1 MNRSGT
7 DFSHGLIEHLNPLLN
22 HARREQTQTEK
33 PLQVKILKHEKLYA
47 QHWTKIQRLRGGS
60 AHTDKQRWDRGKMA
74 RPRLRL
80 PGCPAATVRPHG
92 NGGAQR
98 PCRRIGSP
106 SKYATQTNPQS
117 TDVLEAAAEA
127 EVMIVSNTVENAEV
141 KIIRLTIRRALSVT
155 CSETARSN
163 CCLELPGTE
172 EKKMQTNERKRKKR
186 KEQIFSQ
193 NNKGGKKLPTKKI
206 PHQNS
211 SFLSLQNN
219 MISQKKN
226 KVAQRILSARL
237 HKIKELK
244 NEIFDLQHKLEAS
257 NLENQVLKRLLHRHS
272 KAIGRYENSESVL
285 PDLLKKHYS
294 EVSALRKHL
303 RVSQEE
309 ERRASRK
316 IRKVEAELLKAKD
329 DLQALYKLSED
340 KTLAERDELYHRLS
354 VLTEKIEVNNERI
367 QEKDRQLYIKNI
379 YTNRLL
385 RIPKDKG
392 DSVPHN
398 KSLSTNTSV
407 QVDKQHFRSLL
418 LSQHQCQE
426 TEESPVLLHEEKKA
440 SEDKNQKAKAS
451 EAYTDAQ
458 CEPEKQSSKK
468 IPKPETFSRTNREYL
483 KENKPLTVHTC
494 LEFIKQEERKRDS
507 LKQKPKKAEETL
519 LNDSIEEN
527 NQEEDAVE
535 EKEEKSEQQLSK
547 SGKAGSNFL
556 TARNKTL
563 PKLKKQYVFS
573 ETTENLHH
581 GLPTS
586 GTKSTKCSLCNHRH
600 AGQDHCKEAESKVK
614 KWFGLHE
621 PSFSRVSNMRQK
633 GSSTEAEGCAHAI
646 FSERKKSLMKEL
658 FGQGGVCKD
667 NHSCSNTGGT
677 ERKL

>member
-1 MNRSGT
+1 
-7 DFSHGLIEHLNPLLN
+7 
-22 HARREQTQTEK
+22 
-33 PLQVKILKHEKLYA
+33 
-47 QHWTKIQRLRGGS
+47 
-60 AHTDKQRWDRGKMA
+60 MA
-74 RPRLRL
+74 RIRLRL
-80 PGCPAATVRPHG
+80 PGCPEAAVRPHD

-106 SKYATQTNPQS
+106 SQYATQTNPQS
-117 TDVLEAAAEA
+117 TDLLETEA
-127 EVMIVSNTVENAEV
+127 EVMIVSNTVENTEV
-141 KIIRLTIRRALSVT
+141 KIIKLTIQRALSVT
-155 CSETARSN
+155 CCETARSN
-163 CCLELPGTE
+163 RCLELPGTE

-193 NNKGGKKLPTKKI
+193 NNKGGKKLPAKKI
-206 PHQNS
+206 PHQHS
-211 SFLSLQNN
+211 SFLSEQNN

-226 KVAQRILSARL
+226 KVVQRILSARL

-244 NEIFDLQHKLEAS
+244 NEIFDLQQKLEAS
-257 NLENQVLKRLLHRHS
+257 NLENQILKRLLYRHS

-285 PDLLKKHYS
+285 PDLLTRHYS
-294 EVSALRKHL
+294 EVSALRKRL
-303 RVSQEE
+303 RMSQEE
-309 ERRASRK
+309 ERLASRK

-340 KTLAERDELYHRLS
+340 KTLAEREELYHRLS

-367 QEKDRQLYIKNI
+367 QSLEKQLKLNNSTFSRQLANENKKAAEAGIITKNLQMEINSLHQKIKEKDRQLYIKNI
-379 YTNRLL
+379 YTNHLL

-392 DSVPHN
+392 DLVPPN
-398 KSLSTNTSV
+398 KSLSINTSV

-418 LSQHQCQE
+418 LSQYQPQE
-426 TEESPVLLHEEKKA
+426 TEENPVLLHEEKKA

-458 CEPEKQSSKK
+458 CESEKQSSKK
-468 IPKPETFSRTNREYL
+468 IPKPETLSRTHREYL
-483 KENKPLTVHTC
+483 KENKPLTVHSC
-494 LEFIKQEERKRDS
+494 LEFIKQEGRKRDS
-507 LKQKPKKAEETL
+507 LKRKLKKAEETL
-519 LNDSIEEN
+519 LNDSVKEN

-535 EKEEKSEQQLSK
+535 EKEERSEELSK

-556 TARNKTL
+556 TARNKML

-573 ETTENLHH
+573 ETTENLYH

-586 GTKSTKCSLCNHRH
+586 GTKSTKYNLCNHRR
-600 AGQDHCKEAESKVK
+600 AGQDHYKEAESQVK

-621 PSFSRVSNMRQK
+621 PSLCRVSNMRQK
-633 GSSTEAEGCAHAI
+633 GSSAEAEGCAHAI
-646 FSERKKSLMKEL
+646 FSERKRSLMKEL

-667 NHSCSNTGGT
+667 NHSCSNMGEM

>member
-1 MNRSGT
+1 
-7 DFSHGLIEHLNPLLN
+7 
-22 HARREQTQTEK
+22 
-33 PLQVKILKHEKLYA
+33 
-47 QHWTKIQRLRGGS
+47 
-60 AHTDKQRWDRGKMA
+60 MA
-74 RPRLRL
+74 RIRLRL
-80 PGCPAATVRPHG
+80 PGCPEAAVRPHD

-106 SKYATQTNPQS
+106 SQYATQTNPQS
-117 TDVLEAAAEA
+117 TDLLETEA
-127 EVMIVSNTVENAEV
+127 EVMIVSNTVENTEV
-141 KIIRLTIRRALSVT
+141 KIIKLTIQRALSVT
-155 CSETARSN
+155 CCETARSN
-163 CCLELPGTE
+163 RCLELPGTE

-193 NNKGGKKLPTKKI
+193 NNKGGKKLPAKKI
-206 PHQNS
+206 PHQHS
-211 SFLSLQNN
+211 SFLSEQNN

-226 KVAQRILSARL
+226 KVVQRILSARL

-244 NEIFDLQHKLEAS
+244 NEIFDLQQKLEAS
-257 NLENQVLKRLLHRHS
+257 NLENQILKRLLYRHS

-285 PDLLKKHYS
+285 PDLLTRHYS
-294 EVSALRKHL
+294 EVSALRKRL
-303 RVSQEE
+303 RMSQEE
-309 ERRASRK
+309 ERLASRK

-340 KTLAERDELYHRLS
+340 KTLAEREELYHRLS

-379 YTNRLL
+379 YTNHLL

-392 DSVPHN
+392 DLVPPN
-398 KSLSTNTSV
+398 KSLSINTSV

-418 LSQHQCQE
+418 LSQYQPQE
-426 TEESPVLLHEEKKA
+426 TEENPVLLHEEKKA

-458 CEPEKQSSKK
+458 CESEKQSSKK
-468 IPKPETFSRTNREYL
+468 IPKPETLSRTHREYL
-483 KENKPLTVHTC
+483 KENKPLTVHSC
-494 LEFIKQEERKRDS
+494 LEFIKQEGRKRDS
-507 LKQKPKKAEETL
+507 LKRKLKKAEETL
-519 LNDSIEEN
+519 LNDSVKEN

-535 EKEEKSEQQLSK
+535 EKEERSEELSK

-556 TARNKTL
+556 TARNKML

-573 ETTENLHH
+573 ETTENLYH

-586 GTKSTKCSLCNHRH
+586 GTKSTKYNLCNHRR
-600 AGQDHCKEAESKVK
+600 AGQDHYKEAESQVK

-621 PSFSRVSNMRQK
+621 PSLCRVSNMRQK
-633 GSSTEAEGCAHAI
+633 GSSAEAEGCAHAI
-646 FSERKKSLMKEL
+646 FSERKRSLMKEL

-667 NHSCSNTGGT
+667 NHSCSNMGEM